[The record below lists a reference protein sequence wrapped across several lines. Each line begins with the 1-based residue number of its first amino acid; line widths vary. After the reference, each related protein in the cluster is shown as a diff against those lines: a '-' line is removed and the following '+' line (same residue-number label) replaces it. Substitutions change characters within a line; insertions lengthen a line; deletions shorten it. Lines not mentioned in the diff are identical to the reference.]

1 MCNRLSPQT
10 RSVCIAHQS
19 QHPIIIV
26 AYSPS
31 LNPDHLSKLSW
42 LELKMHLKDLRVKIC
57 QSVLKLE
64 GLESRL
70 FVCSALP
77 TWTPPSYMRP
87 SPPPSSCSF
96 VRLQQ
101 RLLSCCSDIS
111 AQPVFLS
118 KRNSIFPPTTQD
130 DGEDVCR
137 QGIVFHL
144 CRPALWQLQCNISRS
159 SDFCQLFS

>member
-1 MCNRLSPQT
+1 MRSLHVCWCWKNISVQSPKST
-10 RSVCIAHQS
+10 DTECLHCPSEPT
-19 QHPIIIV
+19 PIIIV

-87 SPPPSSCSF
+87 SPPPLPAALSGCNNDCSHVALKF
-96 VRLQQ
+96 
-101 RLLSCCSDIS
+101 LLSQCC
-111 AQPVFLS
+111 FR
-118 KRNSIFPPTTQD
+118 K
-130 DGEDVCR
+130 E
-137 QGIVFHL
+137 IVFS
-144 CRPALWQLQCNISRS
+144 PQLPVTMAKMCAGKV
-159 SDFCQLFS
+159 

>member
-1 MCNRLSPQT
+1 MRSLTCVGAERTLVCNRLSPQT

-26 AYSPS
+26 AYSPN

-87 SPPPSSCSF
+87 SPPPLPAALSGCNNDCSHVALIF
-96 VRLQQ
+96 
-101 RLLSCCSDIS
+101 LL
-111 AQPVFLS
+111 
-118 KRNSIFPPTTQD
+118 
-130 DGEDVCR
+130 
-137 QGIVFHL
+137 
-144 CRPALWQLQCNISRS
+144 LQCFFRKGMVFSP
-159 SDFCQLFS
+159 QLPVMMAKMCAGKV